1 MKATTGLLACQR
13 YLNNLSHTVWI
24 EVIVYEH
31 NSYILY
37 NMFTHHAGKRAA
49 DRRWSTDHTFS
60 TATHQESRLKQV
72 QHLHAFA
79 ANLLTHTKHAVSK
92 PWKTLYLWSRGI
104 AASTTHLHLPSST
117 TYNHL
122 SFTINNKY
130 LQLVQNN
137 LLPHSFSCF
146 HLNAHSHQLHRC
158 SPRPSRPLH
167 SAAWNGSVERQRG
180 KRVERQCGTAAWNG
194 SVECA
199 KLLRSSFW
207 HTPRCRS
214 MLQNAAGSDLSTGSV
229 ERPRGLRHW
238 RTPRCRSMLQNAAGS
253 DLSTGSV
260 ERPRGVRQAAAQ
272 QLLAHSTLPF
282 HAAKCSGVW
291 PQHWQRGTAAWS
303 APLAHSTLPFHA
315 AECSGVWPQHWQR
328 GTAAWSAPLAHSTLP
343 FHAAECSGVW
353 PQHRRRWRHHPRRTS
368 TAAPFSRRNSTTAVW
383 SDHAAGR
390 AISGEQIDV

>member
-1 MKATTGLLACQR
+1 MRQISHCTRSKSVCQGSIHVLGLGKDRHAFLLVRFRFSWCWMKATTGLLACQR

-146 HLNAHSHQLHRC
+146 HLNA
-158 SPRPSRPLH
+158 
-167 SAAWNGSVERQRG
+167 
-180 KRVERQCGTAAWNG
+180 
-194 SVECA
+194 
-199 KLLRSSFW
+199 
-207 HTPRCRS
+207 
-214 MLQNAAGSDLSTGSV
+214 
-229 ERPRGLRHW
+229 
-238 RTPRCRSMLQNAAGS
+238 
-253 DLSTGSV
+253 
-260 ERPRGVRQAAAQ
+260 Q

-282 HAAKCSGVW
+282 HAAECSGVW
-291 PQHWQRGTAAWS
+291 PQHWQRGTAAWI

-328 GTAAWSAPLAHSTLP
+328 GTAAWSAPSCCAAAFGTL
-343 FHAAECSGVW
+343 HAAVQCCRMQRGLTSA
-353 PQHRRRWRHHPRRTS
+353 PQAMEAPP
-368 TAAPFSRRNSTTAVW
+368 AADV
-383 SDHAAGR
+383 HGR
-390 AISGEQIDV
+390 ALLQEKFDDRRVVGPCCRKSHQRWTNWCVRLTRPLSWNYAAVSKSQHLGRSMGHTSVKLG

>member
-79 ANLLTHTKHAVSK
+79 ANLLTHTKPAVSK

-229 ERPRGLRHW
+229 ERPRGVRQW

-282 HAAKCSGVW
+282 HAA
-291 PQHWQRGTAAWS
+291 
-303 APLAHSTLPFHA
+303 
-315 AECSGVWPQHWQR
+315 ECSGVWPQHWQR
-328 GTAAWSAPLAHSTLP
+328 GTAAWSAPAVPRCRMQRGLTSAP
-343 FHAAECSGVW
+343 QAMEAPPAADV
-353 PQHRRRWRHHPRRTS
+353 H
-368 TAAPFSRRNSTTAVW
+368 
-383 SDHAAGR
+383 GR
-390 AISGEQIDV
+390 ALLQEKFDDRRVVGPCCRKSHQRWTNWCVRLTRPLSWNYAAVSKSQHLGRSMGHTSVKLG